1 MISPFARIDAMSQAT
16 PDSEPH
22 VETTPG
28 PTDVPDSGSDVPIQP
43 PGRTGPSRAFWT
55 TLSVVFALAGAYV
68 AYQRIGTT
76 ANIEQLEFT
85 ANLAGGFLALGM
97 TDDEPGVLV
106 LSRRDRA
113 KVEIAAYMMANAVT
127 GRATHVEIE
136 VEKRPWRSRLRG
148 PRMITIDLD
157 GRVESASLPWTFE
170 EFAAARDAVDCEKA
184 ILHNPT
190 VRCGMPF
197 ADLFDFCK
205 RLPDGKKPELLRQ
218 FLRPPV
224 ISHKLAATTAPA
236 SSATE
241 AIQPKLDQ
249 P

>member
-1 MISPFARIDAMSQAT
+1 MSQLA
-16 PDSEPH
+16 
-22 VETTPG
+22 PG
-28 PTDVPDSGSDVPIQP
+28 PEPRIEAAPEPTDGPDPSPV
-43 PGRTGPSRAFWT
+43 RRGPSRAFWT
-55 TLSVVFALAGAYV
+55 VLLIVFALTGAYV

-76 ANIEQLEFT
+76 ANVEQLEFSQ
-85 ANLAGGFLALGM
+85 NLAGGFLALGM

-106 LSRRDRA
+106 LSQRDRA
-113 KVEIAAYMMANAVT
+113 KVEIAAYMLANAVT

-136 VEKRPWRSRLRG
+136 IEKRPWKRRLRG

-157 GRVESASLPWTFE
+157 GGIESAPLPWTFDD
-170 EFAAARDAVDCEKA
+170 FAAVRDAVDCEKA
-184 ILHNPT
+184 VLHNPT

-205 RLPDGKKPELLRQ
+205 RLPDDKKPELLRR

-224 ISHKLAATTAPA
+224 ISRKLAATTAPA
-236 SSATE
+236 TPAEE
-241 AIQPKLDQ
+241 ARKPKLDQ